1 VNKLKVENNKVVT
14 VHYIGTFPESDEVF
28 DSSKDKDPMS
38 FLVGHKNM
46 IEGFER
52 ELMGAETDE
61 TREFTLTPED
71 AYGNRNE
78 EAIQEMPRDQFPEE
92 LEIGM
97 MFQAQSEN
105 GPMQFTINEVLE
117 DIVKIDFNHPMAG
130 KILKFSVTVIEIRDA
145 SEEELT
151 HGHAHGAHG
160 QHH

>member
-1 VNKLKVENNKVVT
+1 MIYFLKYLLLNLRENHT
-14 VHYIGTFPESDEVF
+14 YQ
-28 DSSKDKDPMS
+28 
-38 FLVGHKNM
+38 
-46 IEGFER
+46 
-52 ELMGAETDE
+52 
-61 TREFTLTPED
+61 LTPED

>member
-1 VNKLKVENNKVVT
+1 MKVENNKVVT

-92 LEIGM
+92 LESGM
-97 MFQAQSEN
+97 MFQAQSEH

>member
-1 VNKLKVENNKVVT
+1 MKVENNKIVT
-14 VHYIGTFPESDEVF
+14 VHYTGTFPESDEVF

-105 GPMQFTINEVLE
+105 GPMQFTINKVLE
-117 DIVKIDFNHPMAG
+117 DVVKIDFNHPMAG

-160 QHH
+160 HHH

>member
-1 VNKLKVENNKVVT
+1 MKVENNKVVT

-105 GPMQFTINEVLE
+105 GPMQFTINKVLE
-117 DIVKIDFNHPMAG
+117 DVVKIDFNHPMAG

-160 QHH
+160 HHH

>member
-1 VNKLKVENNKVVT
+1 MKVENNKVIT
-14 VHYIGTFPESDEVF
+14 VHYTGTFPESDEVF

-52 ELMGAETDE
+52 ELIGAETNE

-92 LEIGM
+92 LDIGM

-105 GPMQFTINEVLE
+105 GPMQFTIIEVLE
-117 DIVKIDFNHPMAG
+117 DVVKIDFNHPMAG

-145 SEEELT
+145 SEEELS

-160 QHH
+160 HHD

>member
-1 VNKLKVENNKVVT
+1 MKVENNKVVT

-160 QHH
+160 HHH

>member
-1 VNKLKVENNKVVT
+1 MKVENNKVVT

-117 DIVKIDFNHPMAG
+117 DVVKIDFNHPMAG

>member
-1 VNKLKVENNKVVT
+1 MKVENNKVVT